1 MKQYYQQHPLR
12 VILFSGLVFRVIA
25 ALFSQG
31 YGFSDDH
38 FLVIEVAQ
46 QWVDGI
52 DTKGWMP
59 WNGNLTA
66 SGHSLFY
73 PGLHYLLFLLLKYI
87 GVTDPVIKMYI
98 VRFLHAI

>member
-1 MKQYYQQHPLR
+1 MTNDLRLTTNARLIAYYQQHPLR
-12 VILFSGLVFRVIA
+12 VIILAGLFFRIIA
-25 ALFSQG
+25 ALFSRG

-59 WNGNLTA
+59 WNGNTQA

-73 PGLHYLLFLLLKYI
+73 PGLHFLFFSLLKI
-87 GVTDPVIKMYI
+87 TGITNPE
-98 VRFLHAI
+98 